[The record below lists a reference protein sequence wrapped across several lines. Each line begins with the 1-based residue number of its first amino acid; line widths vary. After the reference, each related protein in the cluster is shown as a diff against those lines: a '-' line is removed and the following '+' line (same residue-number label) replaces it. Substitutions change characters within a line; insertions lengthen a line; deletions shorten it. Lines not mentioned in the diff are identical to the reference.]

1 MMQSSN
7 ELVAPISDSWL
18 IIGASSAIAQ
28 KLISECVKQDERTK
42 IFAVSRSP
50 KGKISNGAEKRVH
63 WIQSDYSEASI
74 IEIVSLL
81 KEEKLRIRQV
91 IICNGILHNEK
102 FSPEKS
108 LVEIKIDNLQEVMRI
123 NAFIPIL
130 WVKHLK
136 PVLAKSKRCTITAFS
151 ARVGSIEDN
160 RKGGWYSYR
169 ASKAA
174 LNMLMKSASIEY
186 SRSPKHVNF
195 VLFHPGTTE
204 SALSRPFLER
214 VTKESIFQP
223 QLVAEYL
230 IEILANLNKDD
241 DLKFL
246 AWNGETV
253 PW

>member
-1 MMQSSN
+1 MQSSN
-7 ELVAPISDSWL
+7 EQDTLRANSCL

-28 KLISECVKQDERTK
+28 RLISECLKRDKAAKVV
-42 IFAVSRSP
+42 AVSRST
-50 KGKISNGAEKRVH
+50 KGRFTKASEGRVQ
-63 WIQSDYSEASI
+63 WIQSDYSETSI
-74 IEIVSLL
+74 IDIASNL
-81 KEEKLRIRQV
+81 KEQKLRFRHV
-91 IICNGILHNEK
+91 IICNGILHNEN

-108 LVEIKIDNLQEVMRI
+108 LGDIEVDNLQEVMRI

-136 PVLAKSKRCTITAFS
+136 SILAKSKECTVTAFS

-160 RKGGWYSYR
+160 KKGGWFAYR

-186 SRSPKHVNF
+186 SRSAGQVNF

-204 SALSRPFLER
+204 TALSRPFLAR
-214 VTKESIFQP
+214 VKKELIFQP